1 MPATEIA
8 FLLKL
13 RDLLN
18 PYECNSANFVR
29 GHLMKYTG
37 QRVIIPMEVIR
48 DHQYLIQIGKDEGGM
63 ETVNY
68 VRGIYDT
75 IFKQPKSMFS
85 TTFHWT
91 LILRGVILSNGKN
104 LPEVKMLDKMIR
116 WPLTFKMEY
125 DK

>member
-1 MPATEIA
+1 MATEIA
-8 FLLKL
+8 FLEKI

-18 PYECNSANFVR
+18 PYVGNSANFVR

-37 QRVIIPMEVIR
+37 QRVIIPLEIIR

-63 ETVNY
+63 ETVKY
-68 VRGIYDT
+68 VRGIYNT